1 MQFQKIVKNLKV
13 LVMSTLFAKVSSF
26 RQKQYLFSN
35 QDYQGFVK
43 YFWVLFQSLLAKAQ
57 H

>member
-1 MQFQKIVKNLKV
+1 MQFQKIVKDLKV

-35 QDYQGFVK
+35 QYYQGFVK
-43 YFWVLFQSLLAKAQ
+43 YFWVLFQSLLDKAQ